1 MKKEITIVLIAIIL
15 SAVSC
20 HAQETVDKMIER
32 GLERATA
39 QTLMLAASANKKEGR
54 LPKNFDG
61 KRAHYCTPTA
71 WVSGFFPGT
80 LWFVYEY
87 NRDIKSKKAPLLFDH
102 AKTFTA
108 LLDSVKWVTDNHDV
122 GFMIN
127 CSFGNGLRLTGDTY
141 YKDVMIQA
149 AKSLSTRFNSKIG
162 CTKSWGTKKGKWQFP
177 VIIDN
182 MMNLELLAEC
192 SNLTGD
198 RKFLEMAITH
208 AKVTAANHFRPDGSS
223 YHVVS
228 YDTVSG
234 LPHAKNTHQGYADP
248 SAWARGQA
256 WALYGYTMMFRESG
270 DETFLSQAEKI
281 AGYIAARL
289 PDDGIPYWD
298 FDDPRL
304 TGLEMPSVKS
314 NNHLRYNFV
323 PRDASAAAII
333 ASALVELSGYADCR
347 KSDKYLK
354 LAERILHTLS
364 SDEYLATEG
373 SANGFILKHSVGNMA
388 KNSEVDVSL
397 SYADYYYVEALM
409 RLRKLRAT
417 QGARDR
423 RFWIEIMTTIAR
435 PVLENTANGTLHD
448 NMPYESINH
457 NDPSRRE
464 VCQLEAFGRTMVG
477 LAPWLE
483 LGEDDT
489 EEGKLR
495 GEFLRM
501 ARKAY
506 AMSAEPAN
514 PDRLC
519 FFHKDNKQPLV
530 DAAYYALGLLT
541 ARNNIWDKLDS
552 NAQAN
557 IIAALRETRPI
568 KPGEKNWALFASTVE
583 AVLLE
588 LTGECDEQRMMHG
601 IKKFQTEWYKG
612 DGIYGDGNEFHY
624 DYYNSIVI
632 HPLLV
637 APMRIAVRHG
647 MIPQSELDLA
657 TKRMGRYAQILE
669 RNISPEGTYPA
680 VGRSICYR
688 LAHFYALSQ
697 AGLDH
702 LLPKRLKPAQARTA
716 MTAVIRRMMNPADI
730 LDSDG
735 WLRVGYTGQQLRM
748 GEKYINTGSVYMTM
762 AGFVA
767 LGLPPTDSF
776 WNGPYMDWS
785 NKMAWEGID
794 IGADHA
800 LRDLKVMRESAK
812 YYTKWD

>member
-1 MKKEITIVLIAIIL
+1 MKRNPIIL
-15 SAVSC
+15 ITVILSTVFC

-32 GLERATA
+32 GLDRATA
-39 QTLMLAASANKKEGR
+39 QTMLLVENAKEKPGR
-54 LPKNFDG
+54 LPKNAGG
-61 KRAHYCTPTA
+61 KKAHYCSPSA

-80 LWFVYEY
+80 LWYVYEY
-87 NRDIKSKKAPLLFDH
+87 NRDIKSKKAPVLLDN
-102 AKTFTA
+102 AKAFTV
-108 LLDSVKWVTDNHDV
+108 LLDSVKYITDNHDV

-127 CSFGNGLRLTGDTY
+127 CSYGNGLRLTGDKY
-141 YKDVMIQA
+141 YKDVMMQA
-149 AKSLSTRFNSKIG
+149 TKSLSTRFNPLIG

-182 MMNLELLAEC
+182 MMNLELLAEG
-192 SNLTGD
+192 SRLTGN
-198 RKFLEMAITH
+198 KKYLEMAVSH
-208 AKVTAANHFRPDGSS
+208 AKTTAKNHFRPDGSC

-228 YDTVSG
+228 YDTVTG
-234 LPHAKNTHQGYADP
+234 KPHAKNTHQGYADP

-256 WALYGYTMMFRESG
+256 WALYGYTMMYRETG
-270 DETFLSQAEKI
+270 DKDFLAQAEKV
-281 AGYIAARL
+281 AKYIASRL
-289 PDDGIPYWD
+289 PEDGIPYWD

-304 TGLEMPSVKS
+304 TGIEMPAVKAE
-314 NNHLRYNFV
+314 HYLRHTPV
-323 PRDASAAAII
+323 PRDASAGAII
-333 ASALVELSGYADCR
+333 ASALVELSGFSDSR
-347 KSDKYLK
+347 KGEDWLR
-354 LAERILHTLS
+354 LAEKILRTLS
-364 SDEYLATEG
+364 SEEYLAAEG
-373 SANGFILKHSVGNMA
+373 TQNGFILKHSVGNMA
-388 KNSEVDVSL
+388 KNSEVDVAL

-423 RFWIEIMTTIAR
+423 KLWVDVMTAIAR
-435 PVLENTANGTLHD
+435 PVLENTANGTLHG
-448 NMPYESINH
+448 NMPYESINQTEQ
-457 NDPSRRE
+457 SRRE

-483 LGEDDT
+483 LGEDET
-489 EEGKLR
+489 EEGRLR
-495 GEFLRM
+495 GEFLKL

-506 AMSAEPAN
+506 AMSADPAN
-514 PDRLC
+514 PDKLC
-519 FFHKDNKQPLV
+519 FFHKNNKQPLV

-541 ARNNIWDKLDS
+541 ARKNIWDKLDEKDR
-552 NAQAN
+552 AN
-557 IIAALRETRPI
+557 IIAALLETRPI
-568 KPGEKNWALFASTVE
+568 KPGEKNWALFASTIE

-588 LTGECDEQRMMHG
+588 LTGECDVPRMMHG

-612 DGIYGDGNEFHY
+612 DGIYGDGNELHY

-637 APMRIAVRHG
+637 APMRIAVKHG
-647 MIPQSELDLA
+647 LIPQSELDLA

-697 AGLDH
+697 AGLDRV
-702 LLPKRLKPAQARTA
+702 LPKQLKPAQARTA

-730 LDSDG
+730 IAQDG
-735 WLRVGYTGQQLRM
+735 WLRVGYTGPQLRM

-767 LGLPPTDSF
+767 LGLPPSDAF
-776 WNGPYMDWS
+776 WSGPYMEWT
-785 NKMAWEGID
+785 NKKAWEGVD

-800 LRDLKVMRESAK
+800 LRDLKATKESAQ
-812 YYTKWD
+812 YYTAWD